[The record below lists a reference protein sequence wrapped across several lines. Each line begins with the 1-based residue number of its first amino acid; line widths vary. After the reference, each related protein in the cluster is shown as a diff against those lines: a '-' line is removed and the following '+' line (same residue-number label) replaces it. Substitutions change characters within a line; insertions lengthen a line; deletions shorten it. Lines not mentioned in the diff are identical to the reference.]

1 MDPHHRSSDV
11 IWVQVLNFVTLN
23 SSMPMFCMGDLNE
36 IMHDNEKLG
45 PTSTDFNR
53 INTLCAYVKQSGFI
67 YLGYNGPAYTWINKR
82 FSSVPTYARL
92 DRCLGNAEW
101 CLSFPSRPFTTF
113 Q

>member
-45 PTSTDFNR
+45 PTSTDFNLSILYVR
-53 INTLCAYVKQSGFI
+53 MLSNLVLFILAIMALLTPGLINDFLLFQLMQGLIDIWAMQ
-67 YLGYNGPAYTWINKR
+67 NG
-82 FSSVPTYARL
+82 V
-92 DRCLGNAEW
+92 C
-101 CLSFPSRPFTTF
+101 PSPPRPFTTF